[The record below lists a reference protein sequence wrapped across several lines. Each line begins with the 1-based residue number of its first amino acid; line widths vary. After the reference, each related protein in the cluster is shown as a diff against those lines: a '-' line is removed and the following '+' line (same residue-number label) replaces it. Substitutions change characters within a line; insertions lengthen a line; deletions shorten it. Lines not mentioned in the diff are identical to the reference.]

1 MKSGSGIVNIFFT
14 RNIIPCFLGII
25 FLLSSCGT
33 QNQLNR
39 AWMNQPETKLQ
50 ESFGSP
56 TRIIEGDNDK
66 VFIFEK
72 NEELRSTEINQG
84 KLSLDPMISPK
95 VLKTER
101 YIFTIREGIIIKTN
115 FEEEYERY

>member
-1 MKSGSGIVNIFFT
+1 MKSKSAIVNIFFT
-14 RNIIPCFLGII
+14 RFIITNLVGII
-25 FLLSSCGT
+25 FLLFSCGT
-33 QNQLNR
+33 QNKLNR

-56 TRIIEGDNDK
+56 TRIIEVDNDK

>member
-1 MKSGSGIVNIFFT
+1 MKSGSAIVNIFFT
-14 RNIIPCFLGII
+14 RFIITNLVGII
-25 FLLSSCGT
+25 FLLFSCGT
-33 QNQLNR
+33 QNKLNR

-56 TRIIEGDNDK
+56 TRIIEVDNDK

-72 NEELRSTEINQG
+72 NEELRSTEISQG